1 MFNYCFI
8 FKCICIAEIVSE
20 SLYTTYG
27 GKDSEVEIM
36 FHVSTMLP
44 YNEIDPQQIDR
55 KRHIGNDVVVVIFKE
70 TSGPDDVVDLCSFRS
85 HFNHVF
91 IVVTPILSQTAL
103 HARSQSNPVEASSAS
118 LSSSSTA
125 SLPVAPRLL
134 TKYSVSVGCKGT
146 VKPFPPHFSEN
157 GNVFDIGD
165 NLKDWLLKK
174 SKIFVYLI
182 IILIILIFD
191 FIILLFVFII
201 HSYKW

>member
-8 FKCICIAEIVSE
+8 IVIFIAEIVSE

-91 IVVTPILSQTAL
+91 IVVTPILSQAVL
-103 HARSQSNPVEASSAS
+103 HARSQSSSVEASSAS
-118 LSSSSTA
+118 LSSSTA

-174 SKIFVYLI
+174 SKYLFLSFYFNTYDLI
-182 IILIILIFD
+182 IC
-191 FIILLFVFII
+191 FII